1 MSGNKQILNSTHMDV
16 AVLGVMIPIVAM
28 IGSFIMVV
36 YLRKFENMERMSMID
51 KGLDPSFFRSRNYR
65 NTSIP
70 LRASLLL
77 IGAGVG
83 LLFGYWLD
91 SITFMDEVAY
101 FSMLF
106 IFGGIGLGL
115 SYLIEE
121 RKGKDARVLSEER
134 ERDDVSGITR
144 K

>member
-1 MSGNKQILNSTHMDV
+1 MDV
-16 AVLGVMIPIVAM
+16 AALGVMVPIVAIIGTFVM
-28 IGSFIMVV
+28 IV
-36 YLRKFENMERMSMID
+36 YVRKFENLERMSMIE
-51 KGLDPSFFRSRNYR
+51 KGIDPSIFRSRQYR

-91 SITFMDEVAY
+91 SMTYMDEVAY

-106 IFGGIGLGL
+106 ICGGVGLGL

-121 RKGKDARVLSEER
+121 RKSKEV
-134 ERDDVSGITR
+134 
-144 K
+144 KP